1 MTRPNTRSKGRET
14 ESGLDAAAT
23 RAANKEDD
31 RPDSRKKKKQR
42 KQKESKNKDEVEE
55 KERDKGE
62 RYQSQPL
69 PLPRGRSKPTNPDSL
84 GLLDDLLNYVPT
96 RPKGGSP
103 TPGLVFSAEEVEEA
117 SSFATWEEME
127 LSDHFPNL
135 RAFFTPEIKAA
146 ISPGHKDYFP
156 RMLDAIT
163 SQHVVLESCFGG
175 DENSKASFCLLLGRI
190 SHTRKTTPM
199 LQLEEI
205 LEIFRHIS
213 PDHADLS
220 GAAVQKLWIRDPAT
234 SLVDPK
240 RILDSLSGN
249 FSDVLAPALVQPCID
264 AWEAGAD
271 IFGLNLT
278 YPRCILFLGPSGRG
292 TLRDLQELFE
302 LAPFG
307 DLKVDASTQSLFN
320 SGDWTTTELYAEM
333 LEHHLCHLDN
343 TVKGMAQSEEGWALQ
358 PVIPRLRDASMKDL
372 AFYIQGITAA
382 IRARKPHRPRKR
394 DQDDKGHAS
403 SDVVSSTKGR
413 KVPSW
418 ATVPASE
425 TMSTRDRRPKKRTV
439 EMEPLPG
446 AASTSGGGADSE
458 GRTAGERARPM
469 TPAERKQLQRELA
482 DDYANPEGT
491 SALDPAK
498 LKALV
503 QGKGDDTR
511 YDKRLNAPAPG
522 GKAHFRT
529 LVRSRG
535 RELGIALSDE
545 QIDYLIERKLAR
557 VNFNLYEH
565 HTASL
570 KLEENQK
577 KQKDQLPAQGFT
589 TLGRQ
594 FECFEELFGLVVGP
608 TEAAA
613 IVTFWRREF
622 NGMRVKGCVD
632 WSTAYTLWRNM
643 LVDYEVRWS
652 EWNPQLHHPPTMWDW
667 QNHTQE
673 TWETMRGRATFVL
686 DKSLMHLWDT
696 RPDIIAQVSTSEAA
710 TADPKDTSA
719 FVSRPSPLDVLAA
732 PAGRKVKQ
740 SKHKKS
746 RSIKPKRAQGGP
758 GTESE
763 DSSEEDE
770 SEESSEEEDSESED
784 DDDDQFGKPCC
795 NKRGKP
801 YKKCGDCPFFAKH
814 KVCKFYHADA
824 PVGTT
829 GAKPSLSAKSNKLL
843 KRLGAFKSRRRR

>member
-1 MTRPNTRSKGRET
+1 MARTRNTRSNGARGRR
-14 ESGLDAAAT
+14 SSDLDAEAIEL
-23 RAANKEDD
+23 ANKRK
-31 RPDSRKKKKQR
+31 RPDGQKRCSACLKGSTTRCFQVCSEENDFCLLHGGWEKKISDGAQGYSRFIDPEGEGENPRKKKKPKKKK
-42 KQKESKNKDEVEE
+42 KQGTKKKGQKRAEVEE
-55 KERDKGE
+55 KEQDKGE
-62 RYQSQPL
+62 NDQSQPL
-69 PLPRGRSKPTNPDSL
+69 PPRGRSKPTDPDSL

-103 TPGLVFSAEEVEEA
+103 TPGLVSSAEEVEEA
-117 SSFATWEEME
+117 SSIATWEEME
-127 LSDHFPNL
+127 LSEHFPNIQ
-135 RAFFTPEIKAA
+135 AFFTPEIKAA

-234 SLVDPK
+234 SLVDPE

-307 DLKVDASTQSLFN
+307 DLKVDAATQSLFN

-382 IRARKPHRPRKR
+382 IRAREPHRPRKR

-403 SDVVSSTKGR
+403 SGGVGSTKGR

-482 DDYANPEGT
+482 DDYADPEGT

-511 YDKRLNAPAPG
+511 YDKRLNAPHPG
-522 GKAHFRT
+522 AKR
-529 LVRSRG
+529 
-535 RELGIALSDE
+535 
-545 QIDYLIERKLAR
+545 
-557 VNFNLYEH
+557 
-565 HTASL
+565 
-570 KLEENQK
+570 
-577 KQKDQLPAQGFT
+577 
-589 TLGRQ
+589 
-594 FECFEELFGLVVGP
+594 
-608 TEAAA
+608 
-613 IVTFWRREF
+613 
-622 NGMRVKGCVD
+622 
-632 WSTAYTLWRNM
+632 
-643 LVDYEVRWS
+643 
-652 EWNPQLHHPPTMWDW
+652 
-667 QNHTQE
+667 
-673 TWETMRGRATFVL
+673 
-686 DKSLMHLWDT
+686 
-696 RPDIIAQVSTSEAA
+696 
-710 TADPKDTSA
+710 TSA
-719 FVSRPSPLDVLAA
+719 R
-732 PAGRKVKQ
+732 
-740 SKHKKS
+740 
-746 RSIKPKRAQGGP
+746 
-758 GTESE
+758 
-763 DSSEEDE
+763 
-770 SEESSEEEDSESED
+770 
-784 DDDDQFGKPCC
+784 
-795 NKRGKP
+795 
-801 YKKCGDCPFFAKH
+801 
-814 KVCKFYHADA
+814 
-824 PVGTT
+824 
-829 GAKPSLSAKSNKLL
+829 
-843 KRLGAFKSRRRR
+843 